1 MRRLLAATPLL
12 ALLVALAGCPR
23 APVGVENVELPA
35 DSAATCQAQCG
46 KVGLRMQSLVIMAN
60 YVGCVCAPADDVERP
75 SASAG
80 AAGGGLAAIMVLQQ
94 QQPPSSSACRGLAA
108 AATAGRPVVAVRA
121 RMNKSV
127 EDRGR
132 APGWQGARSGAQV

>member
-1 MRRLLAATPLL
+1 MTLAPQVAPAYCHPMRRLLAATPLL

-46 KVGLRMQSLVIMAN
+46 KVGLRMQSLVIMAG

-94 QQPPSSSACRGLAA
+94 QQQAA
-108 AATAGRPVVAVRA
+108 EQQRQQQAAQQQQQA
-121 RMNKSV
+121 
-127 EDRGR
+127 
-132 APGWQGARSGAQV
+132 AQ

>member
-1 MRRLLAATPLL
+1 VTLAPQVAPAYCHPMRRLLAATPLL

-94 QQPPSSSACRGLAA
+94 QQQQPPSSSDSS
-108 AATAGRPVVAVRA
+108 RPRSSNS
-121 RMNKSV
+121 RPPSKPPSK
-127 EDRGR
+127 
-132 APGWQGARSGAQV
+132 AP

>member
-1 MRRLLAATPLL
+1 VTLAPQVAPAYCHPMRRLLAATPLL

-94 QQPPSSSACRGLAA
+94 AAGRRA
-108 AATAGRPVVAVRA
+108 AATCRRPCSSSEQQA
-121 RMNKSV
+121 
-127 EDRGR
+127 
-132 APGWQGARSGAQV
+132 AQ

>member
-1 MRRLLAATPLL
+1 MTLAPPVAPAYCHPMRRLLAATPLL

-75 SASAG
+75 SAGAG

-94 QQPPSSSACRGLAA
+94 QQAA
-108 AATAGRPVVAVRA
+108 EQQRQQQAAQQQQQA
-121 RMNKSV
+121 
-127 EDRGR
+127 
-132 APGWQGARSGAQV
+132 AQ

>member
-1 MRRLLAATPLL
+1 MTLAPQVAPAYCHAMRRLLAATPLL

-46 KVGLRMQSLVIMAN
+46 QVGLRMQSLVIMAN

-94 QQPPSSSACRGLAA
+94 AHAAEQQRQQQAA
-108 AATAGRPVVAVRA
+108 QQQQQAA
-121 RMNKSV
+121 
-127 EDRGR
+127 
-132 APGWQGARSGAQV
+132 Q

>member
-1 MRRLLAATPLL
+1 MTLAPQVAPAYCHPMRRLLAATPIL

-94 QQPPSSSACRGLAA
+94 AHAAEQQRMQKALQQQRQQAA
-108 AATAGRPVVAVRA
+108 
-121 RMNKSV
+121 
-127 EDRGR
+127 
-132 APGWQGARSGAQV
+132 Q

>member
-1 MRRLLAATPLL
+1 MTLAPQVAPAYCHPMRRLLAATPLL

-94 QQPPSSSACRGLAA
+94 QQQAA
-108 AATAGRPVVAVRA
+108 EQQRQQQAAQQQQQA
-121 RMNKSV
+121 
-127 EDRGR
+127 
-132 APGWQGARSGAQV
+132 AQ

>member
-1 MRRLLAATPLL
+1 MTLAPQVAPAYCHPMRRLLAATPLL

-94 QQPPSSSACRGLAA
+94 AHAAEQQRMQKALQQQRQQAA
-108 AATAGRPVVAVRA
+108 
-121 RMNKSV
+121 
-127 EDRGR
+127 
-132 APGWQGARSGAQV
+132 Q

>member
-1 MRRLLAATPLL
+1 
-12 ALLVALAGCPR
+12 
-23 APVGVENVELPA
+23 
-35 DSAATCQAQCG
+35 
-46 KVGLRMQSLVIMAN
+46 MQSLVIMAG

-94 QQPPSSSACRGLAA
+94 QQAAEQQRQQQAAQQHSRPPSSRGK
-108 AATAGRPVVAVRA
+108 RP

-132 APGWQGARSGAQV
+132 GARMARREERRTRSV

>member
-1 MRRLLAATPLL
+1 MTLAPQVAPAYCHPMRRLLAATPLL

-46 KVGLRMQSLVIMAN
+46 KVGLRMQSLVIMAG

-94 QQPPSSSACRGLAA
+94 AHAAEQQRMQKALQQQRQQAA
-108 AATAGRPVVAVRA
+108 
-121 RMNKSV
+121 
-127 EDRGR
+127 
-132 APGWQGARSGAQV
+132 Q

>member
-1 MRRLLAATPLL
+1 VTLAPQVAPAYCHPMRRLLAATPLL

-23 APVGVENVELPA
+23 AATVGVENVDWLAE
-35 DSAATCQAQCG
+35 DSATKCQAQCG
-46 KVGLRMQSLVIMAN
+46 KVGLRMQSLVIMAG

-94 QQPPSSSACRGLAA
+94 AHAAEQQRMQKALQQQRQQAA
-108 AATAGRPVVAVRA
+108 
-121 RMNKSV
+121 
-127 EDRGR
+127 
-132 APGWQGARSGAQV
+132 Q

>member
-1 MRRLLAATPLL
+1 VTLAPQVAPAYCHPMRRLLAATPLL

-94 QQPPSSSACRGLAA
+94 QQQAA
-108 AATAGRPVVAVRA
+108 EQQRQQQAAQQQQQA
-121 RMNKSV
+121 
-127 EDRGR
+127 
-132 APGWQGARSGAQV
+132 AQ